1 MADIRLFR
9 IAETGVTEL
18 DGRFS
23 KVERTLQTLIETR
36 LEAFLGV
43 RFVASEHATGE
54 RHGGRIDT
62 LGLDEN
68 HCPVIIEYKRAMNQ
82 SVISQGLF
90 YLSWLLDHKADFERL
105 TQDRLGAEVAH
116 RTDWSSPRV
125 LCIAGDFTN
134 YDEHAVQQIG
144 RNIELIRYRQYGT
157 DLLLLEAVNAPSRPT
172 ARRPAVD
179 MPSASSPG
187 VASGATV
194 DDHLGAASAETR
206 QMFDG
211 LCAFVLGLGDD
222 VHMKVTKSY
231 IGFWRRGVFA
241 SVRVR
246 RKAGTLVVHAQLD
259 ADGVELTEGF
269 VRDARDIPGNS
280 RGVVITI
287 RTAADLD
294 TALPML
300 ERSYEE
306 A

>member
-1 MADIRLFR
+1 
-9 IAETGVTEL
+9 
-18 DGRFS
+18 
-23 KVERTLQTLIETR
+23 
-36 LEAFLGV
+36 
-43 RFVASEHATGE
+43 
-54 RHGGRIDT
+54 
-62 LGLDEN
+62 
-68 HCPVIIEYKRAMNQ
+68 
-82 SVISQGLF
+82 
-90 YLSWLLDHKADFERL
+90 
-105 TQDRLGAEVAH
+105 
-116 RTDWSSPRV
+116 
-125 LCIAGDFTN
+125 
-134 YDEHAVQQIG
+134 
-144 RNIELIRYRQYGT
+144 
-157 DLLLLEAVNAPSRPT
+157 
-172 ARRPAVD
+172 
-179 MPSASSPG
+179 
-187 VASGATV
+187 
-194 DDHLGAASAETR
+194 
-206 QMFDG
+206 MFDG